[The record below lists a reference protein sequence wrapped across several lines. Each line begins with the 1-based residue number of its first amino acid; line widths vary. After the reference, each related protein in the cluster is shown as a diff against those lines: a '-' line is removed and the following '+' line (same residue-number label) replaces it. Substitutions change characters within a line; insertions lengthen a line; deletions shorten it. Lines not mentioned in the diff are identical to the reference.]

1 MYEFCA
7 ALPPFEQWCQN
18 DASFVRNVVSRSFQL
33 GHVWCARHR
42 QKFQPATRNMDGN
55 ITGSPCQPW
64 SRAGKKNGLLDPR
77 STGLWVWIAWVQT
90 VKPLWAIH
98 ENVCGFCTS
107 LIDDALGCS
116 YTIFHIQ
123 SDPCHLGFTCIRR
136 PRIYSVLLRKGFV
149 RVVHDLHLA
158 YNHVREVLRARGRIP
173 MSDLFFTVSSELLE
187 EENRKRQ
194 RLHLGPLERHT
205 TDWSYLLTEQQA
217 TFCHDYMGR
226 WQREC
231 GADPTQDESC
241 LFNLCQNPLKQRSW
255 TYCTSAGYALPTLR
269 FSGSLLWSPKF
280 KRWLL
285 PVECAGAMGW
295 PVRDCHVQATGVPL
309 CKVDFGMTQ
318 IGNSMHVACVGVVLA
333 VTLACIALE

>member
-1 MYEFCA
+1 M
-7 ALPPFEQWCQN
+7 
-18 DASFVRNVVSRSFQL
+18 
-33 GHVWCARHR
+33 WCARHR
-42 QKFQPATRNMDGN
+42 QKCQPATRNMDGN

-90 VKPLWAIH
+90 VEPLWAIH

-173 MSDLFFTVSSELLE
+173 MSDLFFAVPSERLE
-187 EENRKRQ
+187 EEHRKRQ
-194 RLHLGPLERHT
+194 RLHFWALLNAILQIGRTCSPSSKPHFVMT
-205 TDWSYLLTEQQA
+205 TWA
-217 TFCHDYMGR
+217 
-226 WQREC
+226 C
-231 GADPTQDESC
+231 GSE
-241 LFNLCQNPLKQRSW
+241 
-255 TYCTSAGYALPTLR
+255 SAGRIQHRTNLVCST
-269 FSGSLLWSPKF
+269 
-280 KRWLL
+280 
-285 PVECAGAMGW
+285 CA
-295 PVRDCHVQATGVPL
+295 RIH
-309 CKVDFGMTQ
+309 
-318 IGNSMHVACVGVVLA
+318 
-333 VTLACIALE
+333 